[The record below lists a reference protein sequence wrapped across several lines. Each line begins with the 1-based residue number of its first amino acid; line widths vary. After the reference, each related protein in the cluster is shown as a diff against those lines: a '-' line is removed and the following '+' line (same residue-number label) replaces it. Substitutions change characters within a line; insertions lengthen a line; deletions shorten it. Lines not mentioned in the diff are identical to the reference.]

1 MKTIAYIHTPP
12 RGFCDQWETNL
23 VKFQHK
29 LPFFLKSLFPIIKPI
44 LELFKSLVLNQFCQ
58 SLNSIDHIITNSEN
72 IKNRTQK
79 YLQIEADS
87 VVYPAVD
94 TTKFNFFGQDSVH
107 YYHSHCRLE
116 ELKRIPLIIKT
127 FEQMPDK
134 NLVITSGGP
143 LENWIK
149 NEIKTKNLQNITF
162 RGRVSDIELFEIMGN
177 SVAGIMIPVDEDAGI
192 TQIEFLAAGKPV
204 IGVAEGGLLETI
216 NENLTGILIP
226 SNPNIEDLKMAITK
240 MTPEFAL
247 NLRENCQKSA
257 KEYDSSVFFKKLD
270 KVITT
275 LLDIK

>member
-12 RGFCDQWETNL
+12 RGFCDQWEFNL
-23 VKFQHK
+23 NKFFDK
-29 LPFFLKSLFPIIKPI
+29 LPVFLKPFFPIIKPI
-44 LELFKSLVLNQFCQ
+44 LEFFKNFVLNQFSA
-58 SLNSIDHIITNSEN
+58 SLNSIDHIITNSQN

-87 VVYPAVD
+87 VIYPAVD
-94 TTKFNFFGQDSVH
+94 TTKFHFLGQDSAH

-116 ELKRIPLIIKT
+116 ELKRIPLIVQA

-149 NEIKTKNLQNITF
+149 DEIKTKNLQNITF
-162 RGRVSDIELFEIMGN
+162 RGRVSDECLFEIMGN

-216 NENLTGILIP
+216 TENLTGILIP
-226 SNPNIEDLKMAITK
+226 QNPNVEDLKIGITK

-247 NLRENCQKSA
+247 SLRENCQKVA
-257 KEYDSSVFFKKLD
+257 KSYDNSVFFQKLD
-270 KVITT
+270 KVIED
-275 LLDIK
+275 LLKIK